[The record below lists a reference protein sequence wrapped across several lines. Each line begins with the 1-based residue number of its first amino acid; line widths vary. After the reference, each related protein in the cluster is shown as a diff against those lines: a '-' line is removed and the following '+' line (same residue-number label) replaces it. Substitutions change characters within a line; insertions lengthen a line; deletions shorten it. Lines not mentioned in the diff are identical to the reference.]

1 MMKNTIKKFFYII
14 KEDKKKF
21 FILIIPFI
29 LLSFLEAFSISLLI
43 PFLEALTG
51 NVNNSSKIINFLN
64 PIIANKINIEVFLSG
79 LILFLFISKNTL
91 HYFLNKIFFSYCFY
105 AQAKL
110 RIKIL
115 KKINLNYF
123 TIDTSVHE
131 INKLVTFSTERFAN
145 NMMIPM
151 MFAVPEVSLFIL
163 LISLLGIYQPMTMLI
178 MIIVILVSTISFL
191 TFFKRKYIVWGR
203 NYTSSSK
210 SLLSSTTN
218 AIHGIEELKI
228 LGKENFFSKI
238 AEKYSEQFAF
248 YAIKYRLFQK
258 LPRQFI
264 EIIILIAIVL
274 IFIFNKYNSS
284 ISQNTILDLTLFGIV
299 GIRLIPVFG
308 QILST
313 INEIRFGK
321 NSIDE
326 IYSLLSRKNFKKN
339 IYQNRSNKFI
349 NFMSLK
355 MINIKVKNLD
365 NIFKSG
371 INLNLNK
378 KDFIGIY
385 GKSGVGKS
393 TLLKTLTGVNLSTL
407 EGKILLNDN
416 LLNFQ
421 NLQDLTEKVYLVKQD
436 PLFFEGN
443 LLSNIAIGEKKI
455 SINKIKKCLYEAQCH
470 FLFNEKKGLKT
481 KITDG
486 AKNFSTGQK
495 QRMSIAR
502 ALYFDREIILF
513 DEITANL
520 DNNNAKKIMRLLI
533 KLSKNKTIIIVSH
546 DLSILE
552 NCKKIYELT
561 EDGINLR
568 TLRNGS

>member
-1 MMKNTIKKFFYII
+1 MKNTIKKFFYII